1 MNRKKKYL
9 ITLTLTLL
17 LVVAA
22 TTLWLKWPAISP
34 DAEVQPSGSEIAA
47 RQQVSTAQQQAPTAR
62 QQTTAIQ
69 QQSPAAQQQV
79 PVVMKVETMEISE
92 TIDISGRLRADNR
105 LEIFPEAAGK
115 VLYQDKAFREG
126 VHFSEGEI
134 LIRLDSKELELQI
147 HSSRSGFQTLVASV
161 LPDIRLDYPEYLELF
176 EAWFDALDPE
186 QPLPEPPD
194 IDHRPLHRFLASRG
208 VFDRYYQIK
217 SSEQQLEK
225 FVIRAPFPGVV
236 AMAKVEPGQNTGP
249 QQHIGTFVDSNQ
261 YILNASVRTSQ
272 RNQIIPGRTVV
283 LRNQQGEENWE
294 GTIRRINPSID
305 PQTQQVTFYLEVE
318 GSSLSEGMYLE
329 GSLETDS
336 KASIARIPK
345 SALHRGGHVYTLEDG
360 EVRPFPVQIYDLERD
375 YVRVRGLRDGQK
387 IISDYRRFMNNRISL
402 HNEGETL

>member
-1 MNRKKKYL
+1 MENKKAYL
-9 ITLTLTLL
+9 TTVTLILL
-17 LVVAA
+17 LVAA
-22 TTLWLKWPAISP
+22 AITLWLRWPANTPETEMQHS
-34 DAEVQPSGSEIAA
+34 ASNVAA
-47 RQQVSTAQQQAPTAR
+47 H
-62 QQTTAIQ
+62 
-69 QQSPAAQQQV
+69 QQSPDFMEVA
-79 PVVMKVETMEISE
+79 TMEISE
-92 TIDISGRLRADNR
+92 SIDISGRLRADNR
-105 LEIFPEAAGK
+105 LEVFPEATGK

-126 VHFSEGEI
+126 MHFNEGEV
-134 LIRLDSKELELQI
+134 LLRLDSKELELQLR
-147 HSSRSGFQTLVASV
+147 SSRSGFQTLVASV
-161 LPDIRLDYPEYLELF
+161 LPDIRLDYPEYLEQF

-186 QPLPEPPD
+186 QPLPDLPD
-194 IDHRPLHRFLASRG
+194 YDHRPLHRFLASKG

-272 RNQIIPGRTVV
+272 RNHIVPGRTVA

-305 PQTQQVTFYLEVE
+305 PQTQQVTIYLEVE

-329 GSLETDS
+329 GSLETGS
-336 KASIARIPK
+336 KVSIARIPK

-360 EVRPFPVQIYDLERD
+360 EVRPCPVQIYDLERE
-375 YVRVRGLRDGQK
+375 YVLVQGLRDGQK
-387 IISDYRRFMNNRISL
+387 IIPDYRRFMNNRTSF
-402 HNEGETL
+402 HNEAETL

>member
-1 MNRKKKYL
+1 MKNKKTYL

-17 LVVAA
+17 LVAA
-22 TTLWLKWPAISP
+22 AAALWIKWPASSP
-34 DAEVQPSGSEIAA
+34 EAEIQHSASNVAA
-47 RQQVSTAQQQAPTAR
+47 H
-62 QQTTAIQ
+62 
-69 QQSPAAQQQV
+69 QQSPDV
-79 PVVMKVETMEISE
+79 MEVVIMEISE

-134 LIRLDSKELELQI
+134 MIRLDSKESELMLR
-147 HSSRSGFQTLVASV
+147 SSRSGFQTLVASV
-161 LPDIRLDYPEYLELF
+161 LPDIRLDYPEFLEQF
-176 EAWFDALDPE
+176 EAWFDDLDPE
-186 QPLPEPPD
+186 QPLPGPPD
-194 IDHRPLHRFLASRG
+194 FDHRPLHRFLASKG

-225 FVIRAPFPGVV
+225 FAIRAPFSGVV
-236 AMAKVEPGQNTGP
+236 AMAKIEPGQNTGP
-249 QQHIGTFVDSNQ
+249 QQHIGTFVDPNR

-272 RNQIIPGRTVV
+272 RDQIIPGRTIA

-305 PQTQQVTFYLEVE
+305 PQTQQMTIYLEVE

-336 KASIARIPK
+336 KVSIARIPK
-345 SALHRGGHVYTLEDG
+345 TALHRGGHVYTLEDG
-360 EVRPFPVQIYDLERD
+360 EIRPYPVQIYDMERED
-375 YVRVRGLRDGQK
+375 VLVSGLRDGQK
-387 IISDYRRFMNNRISL
+387 IILDYRHFMNNRISF
-402 HNEGETL
+402 HNEGGAL